1 MEKKEKRMKGERKGQ
16 EKTLTLHVHHVCT
29 CIYFAVL

>member
-16 EKTLTLHVHHVCT
+16 EQILTLHVHHVRT
-29 CIYFAVL
+29 CIYFAML